1 MLAKQLRFFERVAV
15 LYAATT
21 ALLRRE
27 DRADIEQDSW
37 KALEAFPHY
46 AYQRQ
51 GASPAYAPA
60 ARRVIRELV
69 KQRASWGQDDLA
81 QQAWCLYRKQLE
93 DQSLNE
99 RNNPMCPKRTRY
111 ETKRGEH
118 KTRQQCVIEFV
129 QKKLSGTDYNIV
141 RWAEKQLKTGDVRPA
156 HKALKGISGVG
167 GKIASFFL
175 RDVAWVY
182 GIEPDLSREL
192 LQPIDVWVR
201 RYIRHW
207 GKDDSLSEKE
217 CARWIVEHSL
227 QAKVSPEKVNAG
239 MWYFGAQVARDE
251 YTLWLLLDDVAAMQ
265 TETEHHVKRMASRV
279 AAWHA
284 TEDI

>member
-1 MLAKQLRFFERVAV
+1 MLTKQLRFFERVAV

-37 KALEAFPHY
+37 KALEAFLHY

-60 ARRVIRELV
+60 ARRVIRELG

-93 DQSLNE
+93 DRPPNE
-99 RNNPMCPKRTRY
+99 KNNPMCPRGTFY

-118 KTRQQCVIEFV
+118 KTRQQCMIEFA
-129 QKKLSGTDYNIV
+129 QEELSGADYNIV
-141 RWAEKQLKTGDVRPA
+141 RWAEKQLKTGNVRPA
-156 HKALKGISGVG
+156 HKALKDISGVG
-167 GKIASFFL
+167 DKIASFFL

-182 GIEPDLSREL
+182 GIEPDWSREL

-201 RYIRHW
+201 RYVHHW
-207 GKDDSLSEKE
+207 SRDDHPSDKG

-227 QAKVSPEKVNAG
+227 KAKVSPEKVNAG
-239 MWYFGAQVARDE
+239 MWYFCARVAGDKR
-251 YTLWLLLDDVAAMQ
+251 TLWRLLDDVAAMQ

-279 AAWHA
+279 ATWHA
-284 TEDI
+284 TEDM